1 MFVLEEV
8 TPCEFNVQKPPEAV
22 EEWIAL
28 YDGGFAK
35 FRRSSV
41 MSCVKKDYLKLRNWL
56 NVRWATPLCT
66 YEDDGRNKI
75 CDDAKNKLDEKPV
88 VANFDNSRVESNVA
102 SDADVDA
109 RSQRTK
115 DSGFALPG
123 AMTSSA
129 YDILGTR
136 WRGSQSTRERRR
148 GAWVQCSL
156 NKGSDGRDGATECAC
171 GDDACCSSKGADG
184 VEGVI
189 HECVTCECV
198 AVAAPVA
205 SAVTASA
212 VASPAVAS
220 TAVSTS
226 FPAQVNQPSPFQS
239 IGPVVRPQQTLS
251 TSSVSTASVQMESG
265 FKIRI
270 HMDYKRKRGFLCD
283 SKVDAH
289 VDKCRVCNGIDAPKR
304 KMAKSGNL
312 IVTEW
317 IGCNNCS
324 NWFHSTCLPNHINED
339 TFVCQFCTPP
349 QETYM
354 FEDDIADTG
363 PTCCA
368 GLGAQDLLSD
378 TGRSLEAAVTIA
390 SPGAVSDST
399 GDTASPPAIFTPVTL
414 PYRSAGGKDISLFKC
429 NVCQSIDMT
438 DMLKC
443 CNCKRIFCHKDCVED
458 DQFVIGCSDMFVCR
472 ECV

>member
-1 MFVLEEV
+1 MMFVLEEV
-8 TPCEFNVQKPPEAV
+8 TPCEFNVQEPPEAV

-75 CDDAKNKLDEKPV
+75 GDDAKNKLDEKHAPV

-102 SDADVDA
+102 SDADVD
-109 RSQRTK
+109 K
-115 DSGFALPG
+115 
-123 AMTSSA
+123 
-129 YDILGTR
+129 
-136 WRGSQSTRERRR
+136 
-148 GAWVQCSL
+148 
-156 NKGSDGRDGATECAC
+156 
-171 GDDACCSSKGADG
+171 
-184 VEGVI
+184 
-189 HECVTCECV
+189 
-198 AVAAPVA
+198 
-205 SAVTASA
+205 
-212 VASPAVAS
+212 
-220 TAVSTS
+220 
-226 FPAQVNQPSPFQS
+226 VNQPSPFQS

-289 VDKCRVCNGIDAPKR
+289 VDKCRVCNSIDAPKR

-339 TFVCQFCTPP
+339 TFVCEFCTPP
-349 QETYM
+349 QEYM

-368 GLGAQDLLSD
+368 GLGAQDSD
-378 TGRSLEAAVTIA
+378 TGRSLEVTIA

-399 GDTASPPAIFTPVTL
+399 GDTASPPATPVTL
-414 PYRSAGGKDISLFKC
+414 PYRSAGGKDMSLFKC

-438 DMLKC
+438 DMMKC